1 MDVVN
6 LPPGSSI
13 APSSVE
19 PGTPAEDDEA
29 EQCSVR
35 QDRPVG
41 TASTGTRGTY
51 SVQSPA
57 KPPESSTPYDAATS
71 VMAQASEKAA
81 GSPLALYTPL
91 PAAQT
96 PEVWPVVDEREYMNS
111 PERSNERLSTKQI
124 DMILAPVAPPP
135 SPEPAGMDVDYDI
148 QEMSSKSTA
157 TPSLT
162 PLAEEEEEEEEEE
175 DVSVAP
181 EVMAL
186 HHRPDQS
193 LDALM
198 GDNVEEKG
206 GSTGT
211 RGTEAERIGTSSGGY
226 LGDDEGAENST
237 PGESGAGQTDQGT
250 INDSVPDE
258 QAPQSLNQET
268 EGLETIDSTVGKNT
282 LAPLTEDEET
292 EVVETN
298 DSTFRKDMLASL
310 AEDEETEGLETVDS
324 TVRKDTLAPLTEG
337 VEEDVPVASDNNQ
350 VEQPVSEST
359 EQNNEVT

>member
-1 MDVVN
+1 MFHVPYATSDEVKQGSHHDAVPSGATRVLEQMDVVN

-19 PGTPAEDDEA
+19 PGTPAGGDE
-29 EQCSVR
+29 
-35 QDRPVG
+35 DRPVG

-111 PERSNERLSTKQI
+111 PERNNERLSTKQI

-175 DVSVAP
+175 VSVAP

-186 HHRPDQS
+186 HHQPDQG

-206 GSTGT
+206 STGT
-211 RGTEAERIGTSSGGY
+211 RGTEAERTGASSGGY

-250 INDSVPDE
+250 INESVPGD
-258 QAPQSLNQET
+258 QALQSLNLET
-268 EGLETIDSTVGKNT
+268 EGLET
-282 LAPLTEDEET
+282 
-292 EVVETN
+292 N
-298 DSTFRKDMLASL
+298 DSTFGKKHF
-310 AEDEETEGLETVDS
+310 S
-324 TVRKDTLAPLTEG
+324 TPH
-337 VEEDVPVASDNNQ
+337 
-350 VEQPVSEST
+350 
-359 EQNNEVT
+359 